1 MTPLLLHK
9 YHGLGNDYLIC
20 HRDIADRLTNEQ
32 IQILCH
38 RHYGIGSDGLLIDS
52 GDQIHPTLRIIN
64 PDGSEA
70 EKSGNG
76 LRIYARYLF
85 DIGRVGHQPFLVHT
99 AGGDVCCTVHDDP
112 HQITVEMGQANFNP
126 AALPALLDLP
136 EALNYPLKLKDE
148 TLSVSLVSM
157 GNPHCVVPVDKLALA
172 QVYRLGPQIENHP
185 LFPRRTNVQFVEV
198 VDRATLRIGI
208 WERGAGFTTASGS
221 SSCAAAS
228 VMRKLGRVDDR
239 VNVNMPGG
247 QLRISFRHNFQVSM
261 CGPVH
266 KIASLTVDED
276 CFSAAITQ
284 K

>member
-1 MTPLLLHK
+1 VAIRF
-9 YHGLGNDYLIC
+9 N
-20 HRDIADRLTNEQ
+20 
-32 IQILCH
+32 
-38 RHYGIGSDGLLIDS
+38 S
-52 GDQIHPTLRIIN
+52 TLKIIN

-157 GNPHCVVPVDKLALA
+157 GNPHCVVPVDKLDLA
-172 QVYRLGPQIENHP
+172 QVYRLGPQIETIHCSPDARMCNLLKLLTAQPCVSVSGREGWIH
-185 LFPRRTNVQFVEV
+185 
-198 VDRATLRIGI
+198 DRIR
-208 WERGAGFTTASGS
+208 
-221 SSCAAAS
+221 
-228 VMRKLGRVDDR
+228 
-239 VNVNMPGG
+239 
-247 QLRISFRHNFQVSM
+247 
-261 CGPVH
+261 
-266 KIASLTVDED
+266 
-276 CFSAAITQ
+276 
-284 K
+284 